1 MLMFRAILLRF
12 DVVSLR
18 FIYIGSFDN
27 ECNEKNKNKYDQ
39 TCVLLIGIEN
49 EMMLCNMY
57 ICAPSAIQNDSF

>member
-18 FIYIGSFDN
+18 FIYIGSFDDY
-27 ECNEKNKNKYDQ
+27 ECNNEYNQ
-39 TCVLLIGIEN
+39 TCALLIDIEN